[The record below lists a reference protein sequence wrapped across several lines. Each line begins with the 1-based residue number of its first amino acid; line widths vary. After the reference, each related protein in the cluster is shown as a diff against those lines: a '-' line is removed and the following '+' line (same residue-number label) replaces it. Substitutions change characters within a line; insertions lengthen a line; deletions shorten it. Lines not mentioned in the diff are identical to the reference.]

1 MDLAT
6 LLRRRRADLAFR
18 PGPVGRLRLDAVL
31 DAGRF
36 LPLPGPA
43 PCHAVLLEEAPVREA
58 LLASLEAGHLDA
70 RFVQGLRGAPALIVL
85 CDMSGGGPGRPAA
98 LLAAAQMAL
107 AAEEEGLAAAVV
119 PVGGAGVPPDL
130 PLPEGG
136 RVEAIVAV
144 GPAGSSPA
152 PRPDPA
158 GVGTYLAAP
167 SPPRLAS
174 SGDGDRDALVAFM
187 EIASATA
194 DAEDLDEIL
203 RTIARAL
210 GRLFPVDGAALGL
223 LDEGAVVVREILRRG
238 EAVRREPD
246 RLANDGSHVMS
257 FVLGSGR
264 PLLRNDVP
272 SEVRFKESLPQAG
285 MRSDMTIP
293 LRARGR
299 IIGAL
304 AVASR
309 RRHAYGTEDFRML
322 QKCADLTTVAVETQ
336 RLLLRTKKLAELDG
350 LTGICNHRHF
360 IALLDQEVEAARRA
374 DRPLGLLMIDIDDFK
389 RVNDTHGHQAGDEVL
404 HHVAQLAAR
413 ALRRTDVVARYGGE
427 EFAAI
432 LPDSTL
438 EGALKA
444 AESIRAETERSPLA
458 HPTIP
463 SPLYVKVSV
472 GVASLPEDALTGS
485 DLVAAADRG
494 LYVAKRSGKNRVCH
508 VPG

>member
-6 LLRRRRADLAFR
+6 LLRRRRAELSFR
-18 PGPVGRLRLDAVL
+18 PGPVGRARLDAIL

-43 PCHAVLLEEAPVREA
+43 PCHAVLVEEAPMREA
-58 LLASLEAGHLDA
+58 LLSSLEAGHLDA
-70 RFVQGLRGAPALIVL
+70 RFVHGLRGAPALIVL
-85 CDMSGGGPGRPAA
+85 CDMSGGGAGRPAA

-119 PVGGAGVPPDL
+119 PVGGAGVARDL

-152 PRPDPA
+152 PQADPA
-158 GVGTYLAAP
+158 GVATYLAAP
-167 SPPRLAS
+167 SPPGLAS

-223 LDEGAVVVREILRRG
+223 LDEGTVVVREILRRG

-309 RRHAYGTEDFRML
+309 RRHAYDTEDFRML
-322 QKCADLTTVAVETQ
+322 QRCADLTAVAVETQ
-336 RLLLRTKKLAELDG
+336 RLLQRTKKLAELDG

-360 IALLDQEVEAARRA
+360 ITLLDQEVEAARRA

-413 ALRRTDVVARYGGE
+413 VLRRTDVVARYGGE

-444 AESIRAETERSPLA
+444 AESIRAEAERSPLA
-458 HPTIP
+458 RPTIP

-494 LYVAKRSGKNRVCH
+494 LYLAKRSGKNRVCH
-508 VPG
+508 LPG